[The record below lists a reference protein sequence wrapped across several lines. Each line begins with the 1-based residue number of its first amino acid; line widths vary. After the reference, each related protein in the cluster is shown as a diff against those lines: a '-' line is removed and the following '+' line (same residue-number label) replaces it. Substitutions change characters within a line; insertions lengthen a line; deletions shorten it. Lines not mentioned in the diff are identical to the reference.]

1 MMQNY
6 TIVTLDGLL
15 KVFSSEEKIDQILN
29 AFSCV
34 NNKDVDRFLK
44 EKAVLFDKQGLSKT
58 YLVYTSYKN
67 EMVLVGYFTLA
78 NKSFV
83 VKKNN
88 GISKTLMKRISKFG
102 QYDDELKQYMISS
115 PLIAQLGKNEEYK
128 GLISGDVLLSYA
140 CDTVKQAQALLGGK
154 IVYLE
159 CEDKIRLLEFYRNNG
174 FVDFGKRELEV
185 DEKDDMEGKYL
196 IQLLKYLH

>member
-1 MMQNY
+1 
-6 TIVTLDGLL
+6 
-15 KVFSSEEKIDQILN
+15 
-29 AFSCV
+29 
-34 NNKDVDRFLK
+34 
-44 EKAVLFDKQGLSKT
+44 
-58 YLVYTSYKN
+58 
-67 EMVLVGYFTLA
+67 
-78 NKSFV
+78 
-83 VKKNN
+83 
-88 GISKTLMKRISKFG
+88 MKRISKFG

-115 PLIAQLGKNEEYK
+115 PLIAQLGKNDEYK

-159 CEDKIRLLEFYRNNG
+159 CEDKVRLLEFYRNNG

>member
-58 YLVYTSYKN
+58 YLVYT
-67 EMVLVGYFTLA
+67 
-78 NKSFV
+78 
-83 VKKNN
+83 
-88 GISKTLMKRISKFG
+88 
-102 QYDDELKQYMISS
+102 
-115 PLIAQLGKNEEYK
+115 
-128 GLISGDVLLSYA
+128 
-140 CDTVKQAQALLGGK
+140 
-154 IVYLE
+154 
-159 CEDKIRLLEFYRNNG
+159 
-174 FVDFGKRELEV
+174 
-185 DEKDDMEGKYL
+185 
-196 IQLLKYLH
+196 